1 MNHEILP
8 QTSLI
13 LVMGRPGTGKSTLC
27 GALLKQ
33 VSAVYLDIDSV
44 SDLFR
49 EYVRNVSPRK
59 IANLTLRLIYRL
71 AEQNLKN
78 KSSVLLDLPFVHEM
92 TLEERRL
99 GLQELAQRSGA
110 ALIIIHCVCSERELK
125 RRMSARATAQDMAKL
140 KNWSAFQRREPSD
153 VTIPFEHVVIN
164 TESDAVENVRCAAAH
179 ILERASTIA

>member
-1 MNHEILP
+1 MNRKVLP

-27 GALLKQ
+27 RALLKQ

-44 SDLFR
+44 SDIFR
-49 EYVRNVSPRK
+49 EYVRNVSSRK
-59 IANLTLRLIYRL
+59 IANLTLRLIYRI

-92 TLEERRL
+92 TLEDRRM
-99 GLQELAQRSGA
+99 GLQGLAQRSGA
-110 ALIIIHCVCSERELK
+110 ALIIIHCVCSEDELK
-125 RRMSARATAQDMAKL
+125 RRMAARATEQDMAKL
-140 KNWSAFQRREPSD
+140 KNWSAFQRREPPS

-164 TESDAVENVRCAAAH
+164 TESDAADNLKCASAY
-179 ILERASTIA
+179 ILECASPIA